1 MIDQIWQFIYDVILG
16 NPFAV
21 EVLVKRSMLVNIAR
35 WMFIISFI
43 IHFLDSEE
51 KYKGILWRKMSNFF
65 FPISKM

>member
-1 MIDQIWQFIYDVILG
+1 MSLQSIFEFIRQYVYDVFLG
-16 NPFAV
+16 HTFAV

-51 KYKGILWRKMSNFF
+51 KYKGILWRKMRA
-65 FPISKM
+65 